1 MDKYKAASIAENF
14 LPRSIQHITYPAE
27 GGLRI
32 ELRERVN
39 GYKIGL
45 DLNYATHDFKYVN
58 ETTFLYLLRV
68 QLTNF
73 YRELLER
80 ANEAPVDFP
89 APRGV
94 STVYQVGGANPIY
107 LPERSFYSF
116 DLDGALPS
124 GSTIPAEERLI
135 P

>member
-1 MDKYKAASIAENF
+1 MDKYKAASMAENF

-45 DLNYATHDFKYVN
+45 DLNYAAHDFKYVN

-73 YRELLER
+73 YRELLKR
-80 ANEAPVDFP
+80 ADEVPVDFP
-89 APRGV
+89 ASRSV
-94 STVYQVGGANPIY
+94 STLYQAGGANPVY
-107 LPERSFYSF
+107 LPERSSFIF
-116 DLDGALPS
+116 DLDGTLSFEPA
-124 GSTIPAEERLI
+124 IPTEERLI